1 MVKSEMG
8 NVKSH
13 EDLTVWKMSI
23 DFVTDIYR
31 ITKDFPREEIYGLTS
46 QLRRAA
52 VSIPSNIAEG
62 AARHSTKEYIQFLYI
77 SLGSIAEVET
87 KLIIAKK
94 LNYIHL
100 NDRLKNVRFIKG
112 KMINLISSL
121 KNKGA
126 KNGKITK

>member
-1 MVKSEMG
+1 MG

-87 KLIIAKK
+87 QLIIAKN
-94 LNYIHL
+94 LNYIDS
-100 NDRLKNVRFIKG
+100 NDLLKNVRFIKG